1 MASPSIHALSSELV
15 HLIAAGEVVDSLVA
29 VVRELVD
36 NSLDA
41 GARRISVCI
50 WPQRW
55 TIQVSD
61 DGRGMPP
68 EEALVCALPHHTSK
82 IKSVEDLWQ
91 VSSLGF
97 RGEGL
102 HALAMVGDLV
112 LVTRSSD
119 QSLASWQRY
128 DHQGQVIEQKPQGAG
143 LGTVVTVSNIFGQIP
158 VRRRFLNLQ
167 KEVTAIL
174 QWIKYQALA
183 HPQVTWQ
190 VSIAESSSGKDAAL
204 APKLSLWPGSSAK
217 DILLQLLPRL
227 EPSDLAEGST
237 LTPTEK
243 ITVTAGLPNRYT
255 RPRPDWLIFTIN
267 GRRIE
272 DKALTEGVSQVFRRT
287 LPKGRYPL
295 CVVNLTLPAERLNWN
310 VHPAKTTV
318 QCQDQ
323 PALIQQIQNTLAQ
336 VLAETLPS
344 QDSRLF
350 RSAMLKT
357 LKEEGA
363 NYNPSLKLKAL
374 AQIRNTYVLAE
385 HPEGLW
391 LVEQHVAE
399 ERVLFEKIQK
409 DWVLIDLPQVLLVEN
424 LSQRQQE
431 NLEALGIVLE
441 PFGENVW
448 AIRQAP
454 LFLHERSDAA
464 EALRELSSCSDLDA
478 ACASLACRTAVR
490 NGTPLDLPYMQNL
503 LDRWLNTQN
512 PQTCPHG
519 RPIYLPLSESDL
531 ARFFRRNWTL
541 CDNSP
546 QALRKRAGLSDS
558 FPSE

>member
-1 MASPSIHALSSELV
+1 MPSIHPLSPELV
-15 HLIAAGEVVDSLVA
+15 RLIAAGEIIDSLVA

-41 GARRISVCI
+41 GAKRIAVCI

-55 TIQVSD
+55 TLQVSD
-61 DGRGMPP
+61 DGRGMSL
-68 EEALVCALPHHTSK
+68 EDALVCALPHQTSK
-82 IKSVEDLWQ
+82 IQSVEDLWHINT
-91 VSSLGF
+91 LGF

-102 HALAMVGDLV
+102 HALATVAELI
-112 LVTRSSD
+112 LVTHSPE
-119 QSLASWQRY
+119 QSLASWQSY
-128 DHQGQVIEQKPQGAG
+128 DHQGQVLEQKPQGAG
-143 LGTVVTVSNIFGQIP
+143 FGTIVTVGNIFGQMP

-167 KEVTAIL
+167 KEVMAIL
-174 QWIKYQALA
+174 QWIKYRALA
-183 HPQVTWQ
+183 HPHVTWQ
-190 VSIAESSSGKDAAL
+190 VSIGENNSTSAL
-204 APKLSLWPGSSAK
+204 KPKLSLWPGSKAK
-217 DILLQLLPRL
+217 DILLQLFPRL
-227 EPSDLAEGST
+227 EPSDFAEGSI
-237 LTPTEK
+237 LTPKEK
-243 ITVTAGLPNRYT
+243 IMITVGLPNRYS
-255 RPRPDWLIFTIN
+255 RPRPDWIIFTIN
-267 GRRIE
+267 GRCVE
-272 DKALTEGVSQVFRRT
+272 DKALLEGVNHIFRRT

-295 CVVNLTLPAERLNWN
+295 CVVNLELPAERVNWN

-323 PALIQQIQNTLAQ
+323 PALIQQIQDTLTQ
-336 VLAETLPS
+336 VLMDTLPS

-350 RSAMLKT
+350 RAAMKRA

-363 NYNPSLKLKAL
+363 SYNAGRKLKAL

-399 ERVLFEKIQK
+399 ERVLFELIQREWK
-409 DWVLIDLPQVLLVEN
+409 LAELPTVVLVED

-454 LFLHERSDAA
+454 VCLLERSDCA
-464 EALRELSSCSDLDA
+464 EALRELSRCADLDS
-478 ACASLACRTAVR
+478 ACASLACRTAIR
-490 NGTPLDLPYMQNL
+490 NGTPLDLSYMQNL
-503 LDRWLNTQN
+503 LDRWINTQN
-512 PQTCPHG
+512 PHTCPHG
-519 RPIYLPLSESDL
+519 RPIYLPLAENDL

-558 FPSE
+558 FPDEL

>member
-1 MASPSIHALSSELV
+1 MPSIHPLSPELV
-15 HLIAAGEVVDSLVA
+15 RLIAAGEIIDSLVA

-41 GARRISVCI
+41 GAKRIAVCI

-55 TIQVSD
+55 TLQVSD

-68 EEALVCALPHHTSK
+68 EDALVCALPHQTSK
-82 IKSVEDLWQ
+82 IQSVEDLWH
-91 VSSLGF
+91 VNTLGF

-102 HALAMVGDLV
+102 HALATVGELT
-112 LVTRSSD
+112 LVTHSPK
-119 QSLASWQRY
+119 QSLASWQCY
-128 DHQGQVIEQKPQGAG
+128 DHQGQVMEQKPQGAG
-143 LGTVVTVSNIFGQIP
+143 FGTIVTVSNIFGQMP

-167 KEVTAIL
+167 KEVMAIL
-174 QWIKYQALA
+174 QWIKHRALA
-183 HPQVTWQ
+183 HPHVTWQ
-190 VSIAESSSGKDAAL
+190 VSVGENDSAL
-204 APKLSLWPGSSAK
+204 KPKLSLWPGSNAK
-217 DILLQLLPRL
+217 DILLQLFPRL
-227 EPSDLAEGST
+227 GPSDFAEGSI
-237 LTPTEK
+237 LTPKENL
-243 ITVTAGLPNRYT
+243 TVTVGLPNRYS
-255 RPRPDWLIFTIN
+255 RPRPDWIIFTIN
-267 GRRIE
+267 GRCVE
-272 DKALTEGVSQVFRRT
+272 DKALLEGVNHIFRRT

-295 CVVNLTLPAERLNWN
+295 CVVNLELPAERVNWN

-323 PALIQQIQNTLAQ
+323 PALIQQIQDTLAQ
-336 VLAETLPS
+336 VLMDTLPS

-350 RSAMLKT
+350 RAAMKRA

-363 NYNPSLKLKAL
+363 SYNTGRKLKAL
-374 AQIRNTYVLAE
+374 AQIRNTYILAE

-399 ERVLFEKIQK
+399 ERVLFELIQREWK
-409 DWVLIDLPQVLLVEN
+409 LAELPTVVLVED
-424 LSQRQQE
+424 LTQRQQE
-431 NLEALGIVLE
+431 NLETLGIVLE

-454 LFLHERSDAA
+454 VCLLERPDCA
-464 EALRELSSCSDLDA
+464 EALRELSRCADVDS
-478 ACASLACRTAVR
+478 ACASLACRTAIR
-490 NGTPLDLPYMQNL
+490 NGTPLDLSSLQNL
-503 LDRWLNTQN
+503 LDRWINTQN
-512 PQTCPHG
+512 PHTCPHG
-519 RPIYLPLSESDL
+519 RPIYLPLAENDL

-558 FPSE
+558 FPTES